1 MEILIIVI
9 GIVLIIAL
17 EIIFNLNKKRIPDK
31 LTQLLLEHR
40 FDEFDALMDKK
51 TTKLFVKAFNYYYL
65 KLNKSIIVKNNK
77 DAQDCFEKL
86 VQMKTNNAQRK
97 SVLFKKF
104 YFYLSLNDKQ
114 KAKEAYD
121 NYKELA
127 DDDLSDIDIMYD
139 TFILGKATYLDKT
152 LVAYNKA
159 PKEKLPD
166 LDLLLSEMY
175 KNKNDNKNADKYTKL
190 AQTHLNDLNNN

>member
-65 KLNKSIIVKNNK
+65 KLNKSIIVKN
-77 DAQDCFEKL
+77 
-86 VQMKTNNAQRK
+86 
-97 SVLFKKF
+97 
-104 YFYLSLNDKQ
+104 
-114 KAKEAYD
+114 
-121 NYKELA
+121 
-127 DDDLSDIDIMYD
+127 I
-139 TFILGKATYLDKT
+139 
-152 LVAYNKA
+152 
-159 PKEKLPD
+159 
-166 LDLLLSEMY
+166 
-175 KNKNDNKNADKYTKL
+175 
-190 AQTHLNDLNNN
+190 